1 MTNINLLITG
11 PIRPNIDYI
20 DYIINYFKKLI
31 SHNVIVFLCYWE
43 NEKID
48 KTLIKNVDY
57 LFNEYEPEDKEIF
70 EKISSRTLQQRQL
83 HPNIEHWTP
92 RIYKMFY
99 GIKQLVNKID
109 NKSLINDNDIVLRI
123 RTDLYVEAC
132 NFKSFND
139 LLNNTEKNTIYNRI
153 RKHTCD
159 WFSIS
164 TYDIFKKIWYIE
176 NDDQYNDIIKKLYN
190 AEAII
195 TYKSKLNKVDIVNIN
210 NIIELCICRNYNDK
224 NNPGLQRYG

>member
-1 MTNINLLITG
+1 MNINLLITG
-11 PIRPNIDYI
+11 PIRPNINYI
-20 DYIINYFKKLI
+20 NYIINYFKKI
-31 SHNVIVFLCYWE
+31 INHNVIVFLCYWD

-48 KTLIKNVDY
+48 KTLIQNVDY
-57 LFNEYEPEDKEIF
+57 LFNECEPEDKEIY
-70 EKISSRTLQQRQL
+70 EKISSRTVQQREL

-99 GIKQLVNKID
+99 GIKQLINKID

-123 RTDLYVEAC
+123 RTDLYVESC

-139 LLNNTEKNTIYNRI
+139 LLNNIEKHSIYNRI
-153 RKHTCD
+153 RRHTCD

-176 NDDQYNDIIKKLYN
+176 NDDNHNEIIKHLYN

-195 TYKSKLNKVDIVNIN
+195 TYKSNLNNVNIVDIK
-210 NIIELCICRNYNDK
+210 NIINLCLCRKYDDK
-224 NNPGLQRYG
+224 NNPELQRIK